1 MEKKPSF
8 VVLCSVFFCQVR
20 QKARRAYGP
29 TAVSPSAVLVPR
41 KLGIHINPPDCI
53 KQVKIPPFHIG
64 RLTTDHRCV
73 TH

>member
-1 MEKKPSF
+1 MEKESSF

-29 TAVSPSAVLVPR
+29 TAVSPSAALVPR

-53 KQVKIPPFHIG
+53 TQVKIAPFHIE
-64 RLTTDHRCV
+64 RFAT
-73 TH
+73 